1 MVWQKKG
8 LFVWVP
14 TFSLMTGA
22 HRLVVLVRRWH
33 QIQIA
38 SVVLTFLW
46 PFTDFWL
53 LPLPLPTLIRYSC
66 SLSSKVF
73 SNIWF
78 LSALVIHHFI
88 LALSISVG
96 ALSVECTSRDLK
108 ASSGLWSRFKGC
120 SYVFTL
126 IWNSLGGG
134 LSSFIPF
141 QPFVYRGLYVPIYLH
156 VSWNSLLSFF
166 TGIWCLGK
174 LMSLILI
181 IHW

>member
-14 TFSLMTGA
+14 TFSLMKGA

-38 SVVLTFLW
+38 SVVLTFPW

-73 SNIWF
+73 SNLWF
-78 LSALVIHHFI
+78 LSALVIYHFI

-96 ALSVECTSRDLK
+96 APSVECTSRDLK

-126 IWNSLGGG
+126 IWHFLGVGGG
-134 LSSFIPF
+134 FVIFYTISAVCIPWSLCSHLSACI
-141 QPFVYRGLYVPIYLH
+141 
-156 VSWNSLLSFF
+156 
-166 TGIWCLGK
+166 
-174 LMSLILI
+174 ME
-181 IHW
+181 

>member
-8 LFVWVP
+8 FFVWVP
-14 TFSLMTGA
+14 TFSLMKGV
-22 HRLVVLVRRWH
+22 HRLVVLVHLWC

-38 SVVLTFLW
+38 SVVLTFPW

-73 SNIWF
+73 LNLWF
-78 LSALVIHHFI
+78 LSALVIYHFI

-96 ALSVECTSRDLK
+96 APSVECTSRDLK

-120 SYVFTL
+120 RYVFTL
-126 IWNSLGGG
+126 IWNSLGVFVIFCTISAICIQWSLCSH
-134 LSSFIPF
+134 LSACIM
-141 QPFVYRGLYVPIYLH
+141 
-156 VSWNSLLSFF
+156 
-166 TGIWCLGK
+166 K
-174 LMSLILI
+174 
-181 IHW
+181 